1 MLIIRYL
8 IVVFRRSRKML
19 DDNLDDLLDA
29 RPSERERV
37 KVEHEVIHKAAS
49 HPVRRQLIREIGA
62 FGATKAELL
71 EKTELDENV
80 FKYHTEFLINGDF
93 LDISEGKYFL
103 SDKGLD
109 LLANI

>member
-1 MLIIRYL
+1 
-8 IVVFRRSRKML
+8 ML
-19 DDNLDDLLDA
+19 DDDELDDLITA

-37 KVEHEVIHKAAS
+37 KAEHEVIHKAAS
-49 HPVRRQLIREIGA
+49 HPIRRQLIKEIGA
-62 FGATKAELL
+62 FGATKTELL

-93 LDISEGKYFL
+93 LDISEDKYYL

>member
-1 MLIIRYL
+1 
-8 IVVFRRSRKML
+8 ML
-19 DDNLDDLLDA
+19 DDDELDELITA

-37 KVEHEVIHKAAS
+37 KAEHEVIHKAAS
-49 HPVRRQLIREIGA
+49 HPVRRQLIKEIGA

-71 EKTELDENV
+71 EKTELDEKV

-93 LDISEGKYFL
+93 LDINEDKYYL